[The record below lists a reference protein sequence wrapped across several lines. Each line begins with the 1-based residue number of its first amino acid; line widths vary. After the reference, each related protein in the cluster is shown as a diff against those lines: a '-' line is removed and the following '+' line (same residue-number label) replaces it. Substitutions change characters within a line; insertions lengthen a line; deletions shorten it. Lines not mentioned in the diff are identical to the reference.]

1 MIENL
6 NSKIKNSQ
14 IIDKNNDEIDLSLI
28 LKFLFRNK
36 EFIGL
41 ISLITFIS
49 GIISS
54 FILPKVWEGQFQIV
68 LKKDDNTPS
77 LNSKLA
83 SLTGV
88 AILGENDLT
97 TEVEILKS
105 PSVLMPV
112 FELAKSQND
121 QTQNKFSSFSN
132 WKRNNLKILDYLKS
146 INIDINEG
154 MIVVFDK
161 KMYFGSDAIN
171 IISILGK
178 KVSFINDI
186 LKDPKLVRLI
196 CEYVDWKPYLDE
208 KKK

>member
-112 FELAKSQND
+112 YEFANSQSDQVKSKTNG
-121 QTQNKFSSFSN
+121 FSN
-132 WKRNNLKILDYLKS
+132 WKNKYLDIELKKNTSVLSISYRNKDKEKI
-146 INIDINEG
+146 IP
-154 MIVVFDK
+154 
-161 KMYFGSDAIN
+161 
-171 IISILGK
+171 
-178 KVSFINDI
+178 I
-186 LKDPKLVRLI
+186 LKRMS
-196 CEYVDWKPYLDE
+196 
-208 KKK
+208 

>member
-88 AILGENDLT
+88 AILVENDLT
-97 TEVEILKS
+97 TEVEI
-105 PSVLMPV
+105 
-112 FELAKSQND
+112 
-121 QTQNKFSSFSN
+121 
-132 WKRNNLKILDYLKS
+132 
-146 INIDINEG
+146 
-154 MIVVFDK
+154 
-161 KMYFGSDAIN
+161 
-171 IISILGK
+171 
-178 KVSFINDI
+178 
-186 LKDPKLVRLI
+186 
-196 CEYVDWKPYLDE
+196 
-208 KKK
+208 